1 MVGPKGN
8 YRELEDGASEQQSRR
23 TSALAAIRC
32 VSVTALSLAA
42 VIVLLVVRIN
52 GHNEA
57 SSSLRVTGAS
67 QLEPV
72 NGNDTSSLV
81 PVVDPM
87 VFCRKDTSGT
97 CAFFNCDS
105 SRGPTNC
112 INSKCYCE
120 DGFCSNAGVCKR
132 PNDCVGNTGGSCYF
146 LGCKSARGP
155 TDCVSHSCVCRPG
168 YCAYNGVCYRG
179 SDFR

>member
-1 MVGPKGN
+1 MAGPKGN
-8 YRELEDGASEQQSRR
+8 YRELEDSASEQQSRR

-42 VIVLLVVRIN
+42 VIVLLFVRIK
-52 GHNEA
+52 GHDKA
-57 SSSLRVTGAS
+57 SSTLHVTGAY

-81 PVVDPM
+81 PVVDQ
-87 VFCRKDTSGT
+87 VVCKKFASGT
-97 CAFFNCDS
+97 CSFFNCDS

-112 INSKCYCE
+112 VDSKCYCK
-120 DGFCSNAGVCKR
+120 DGYCSNAGACR
-132 PNDCVGNTGGSCYF
+132 RFTDCLDNTGGTCYF
-146 LGCKSARGP
+146 FGCKKSRGP
-155 TDCVSHSCVCRPG
+155 TACISHSCFCRAG
-168 YCAYNGVCYRG
+168 YCSYNGVCYKD